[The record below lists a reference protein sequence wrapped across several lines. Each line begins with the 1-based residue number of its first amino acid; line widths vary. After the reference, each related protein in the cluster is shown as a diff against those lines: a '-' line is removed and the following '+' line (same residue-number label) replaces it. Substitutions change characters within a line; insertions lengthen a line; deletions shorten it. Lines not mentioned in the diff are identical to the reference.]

1 MLPART
7 VLLLTLLLTFSL
19 HHATAHFAPVEC
31 CFEYAQKR
39 IRHPQGFY
47 ETSKDCPKPAV
58 VIVAANGD
66 EICADPKKD
75 WVKKIIKR
83 LQNKT
88 SDPSTI

>member
-1 MLPART
+1 VLRSLCAVPNLVLP
-7 VLLLTLLLTFSL
+7 LSG
-19 HHATAHFAPVEC
+19 AHFAPVEC
-31 CFEYAQKR
+31 CFQYAQKR
-39 IRHPQGFY
+39 IRHPQSFY

-75 WVKKIIKR
+75 WVNKIMKR
-83 LQNKT
+83 LQNKN

>member
-31 CFEYAQKR
+31 CFKYAQKR
-39 IRHPQGFY
+39 IRHPQSYY

-58 VIVAANGD
+58 VIVAGNGD

-75 WVKKIIKR
+75 WVAKTIKR
-83 LQNKT
+83 LQKKIVT
-88 SDPSTI
+88 PPTI

>member
-7 VLLLTLLLTFSL
+7 VLLLSLLLTFSL

-31 CFEYAQKR
+31 CFKYAQKR
-39 IRHPQGFY
+39 IRLPQTYY

-75 WVKKIIKR
+75 WVAKTIKR
-83 LQNKT
+83 LQKKT
-88 SDPSTI
+88 VNPSTI